1 MLIQTFL
8 QKMFVLLAPFTQTV
22 QCGPVAA
29 LIRPAVSVEVRGVT
43 RTRPNGSPSEMAV
56 EAVRVSHLGESQI
69 HDCGHVL
76 STGLSCGTQ
85 NTKNVGDNVE
95 TVETMQGSGTI
106 YPLRRRSYN
115 PPHNKDSKCH
125 NGVEVKKKGS

>member
-8 QKMFVLLAPFTQTV
+8 QKMFVLLAPFTPTV

-29 LIRPAVSVEVRGVT
+29 LIHPAVCVEVRGVT

-56 EAVRVSHLGESQI
+56 EAVRVSDPHLGESQI

-76 STGLSCGTQ
+76 STGLLCGTQ
-85 NTKNVGDNVE
+85 RGQLKAA
-95 TVETMQGSGTI
+95 S
-106 YPLRRRSYN
+106 S
-115 PPHNKDSKCH
+115 H
-125 NGVEVKKKGS
+125 